1 MHYRAL
7 LFALLVPVAASHAQG
22 TQRALNE
29 RAYRSAHAADSTLA
43 VVYRRLEAKYSKDS
57 VALRK
62 LRAAEKAWIAFRDAQ
77 IEATYPDREHRK
89 YGSVVPMCV
98 SMVQEE
104 LTRARIAQLRAALRP
119 DSRDVCA
126 NESP

>member
-7 LFALLVPVAASHAQG
+7 LLALLVPIAASRAQG
-22 TQRALNE
+22 TQRDLNE

-43 VVYRRLEAKYSKDS
+43 VVYRRLEAKYRKDS

-62 LRAAEKAWIAFRDAQ
+62 LRVAQRAWIAFRDAQ
-77 IEATYPDREHRK
+77 IEATYPDREQRA
-89 YGSVVPMCV
+89 YGSVLPMCV
-98 SMVQEE
+98 SALQEE
-104 LTRARIAQLRAALRP
+104 LTRSRIAQLRAALRP
-119 DSRDVCA
+119 DPRDVCA